1 MAESKD
7 ILIDYVL
14 HLADNSMILGQ
25 RNAEWCGHGPVLE
38 QDIAL
43 TNITLDLIGEAR
55 SLYQYA
61 AELKGGDSTE
71 DSMAF
76 LRDVMQYRN
85 TLLLEQ
91 KNTDWAYTITRQFFY
106 DVFHYYLQEAL
117 VNSSDERLKEIAKKT
132 IKESTYHLKW
142 SSEWMIRLGDG
153 TETSHLKMQNAL
165 NDLWEYSGEFF
176 IPSASEI
183 EMQRQG
189 IGADLNALSVKWKS
203 KVEEILN
210 EATLNIPESSFQQKG
225 GKTGLHSEHMG
236 YILAEMQYL
245 QRAYPGAEW

>member
-183 EMQRQG
+183 EMQSQG
-189 IGADLNALSVKWKS
+189 IGADLNVLSVKWKS